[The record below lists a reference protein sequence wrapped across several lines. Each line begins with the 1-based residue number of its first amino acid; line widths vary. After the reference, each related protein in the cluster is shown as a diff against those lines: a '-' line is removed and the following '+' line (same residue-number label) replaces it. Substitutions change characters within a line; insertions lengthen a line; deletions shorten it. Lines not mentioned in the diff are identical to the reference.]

1 MSIDRGKL
9 LAVVEEMTAPLVS
22 YKFTPSQ
29 QAHITSWAN
38 KLRALAQPAE
48 AVNPDLCPACK
59 TWPVDDDSCPNCG
72 REKPFTPAEVVEAK
86 WVTDLR
92 NEAVRG
98 SMKDVYWLSRDQVFE
113 LIGDATGHKT
123 PAHPDVIVA
132 RATDAAQGAVAWK
145 PHDLRDSM
153 QRKCSEWGAYWRAP
167 DRHGVSVSFEQ
178 ATQLLADALGVEV
191 QVRYPTY
198 THPQAAPAQGDGW
211 KLVPVEATEEMRAAF
226 AIAAGDT
233 RILGAKEQFRI
244 AYAKLLAAAPSQE
257 GE

>member
-72 REKPFTPAEVVEAK
+72 REKPFTPAEAVEGSCK
-86 WVTDLR
+86 WSRERIDGIAARLR
-92 NEAVRG
+92 ASGDEEAAT
-98 SMKDVYWLSRDQVFE
+98 LIE
-113 LIGDATGHKT
+113 LQCEAGIAAEQELLDTTH
-123 PAHPDVIVA
+123 
-132 RATDAAQGAVAWK
+132 DAAQGAVAK
-145 PHDLRDSM
+145 VVGFDRGLPDL
-153 QRKCSEWGAYWRAP
+153 EWVNTVP
-167 DRHGVSVSFEQ
+167 
-178 ATQLLADALGVEV
+178 LAKGDNL
-191 QVRYPTY
+191 Y
-198 THPQAAPAQGDGW
+198 THPQVAPAQGDGKEW
-211 KLVPVEATEEMRAAF
+211 IAGYMQGANDYVGGAQGALDQDELRADAEMAQRHYAA
-226 AIAAGDT
+226 
-233 RILGAKEQFRI
+233 E
-244 AYAKLLAAAPSQE
+244 LAAAPSQE